1 MGTRTWARWGTGLSN
16 GDFSLLGPSV
26 ACLVE
31 VNVEEGP
38 TRADDD
44 DEEDEEGKKD
54 TSTSSSF
61 FSLLGVLVFFGC
73 LLDSRVFL
81 GLPRFE
87 DAEDDDVD
95 DDDKASWP
103 CSAQSESSAGR
114 LVPALSLN
122 MVPMYGVS
130 LCFCF
135 LCLRFSQQSASG
147 TRGDVK
153 GRGRVGK

>member
-1 MGTRTWARWGTGLSN
+1 MSN

-26 ACLVE
+26 ACPVE
-31 VNVEEGP
+31 VSVEEEGP

-44 DEEDEEGKKD
+44 DEEDEEGKKGS
-54 TSTSSSF
+54 STSSSF

-87 DAEDDDVD
+87 DAEEDDDVD
-95 DDDKASWP
+95 DDNNASWP
-103 CSAQSESSAGR
+103 CSAQSESSTGR

-130 LCFCF
+130 LCLLFAF
-135 LCLRFSQQSASG
+135 FPTVSKWRK
-147 TRGDVK
+147 RGM
-153 GRGRVGK
+153 